1 VQAIGR
7 QPNPPI
13 RAPDGA
19 PVHYERHRPE
29 QTTLYRLVQQHAA
42 TFFEQAESAVGA
54 DLPQFVKDEFDAFL
68 ECGILAHGFLRLRCG
83 DCGHDKL
90 VAFSCKRRGFCPS
103 CGARR
108 MAQTAAHLVDHVI
121 PRVPVRQWVL
131 SLPIPL
137 RLLLAAQPKLV
148 TPVLQVVHR
157 VITRHLLDQAGL
169 KPEQANSGAVTL
181 IQRFGSA
188 ANLNIHLHCLVL
200 DGVYRCDTDGEPVF
214 VEVPAPTD
222 EMLQTVLH
230 KIITRLM
237 KLLTRRGV
245 LVEEQGQTYMADSD
259 ADSDEARTLRPLQAA
274 ACTYRIAF
282 GPRAG
287 QKVLTVQGAMPRD
300 ADLKQRLC
308 ADIDGFSL
316 HAAVRCA
323 ANDRQALEQL
333 CRYITRPALAN
344 ERVQTNAA
352 GQVVLKLKTPWRDGT
367 THLVMSP
374 LEFMQRLAALVP
386 RPRLHLIRFH
396 GVLAPNAKLR
406 ALVVPQVVPQEPEP
420 PAQAAPLA
428 ECEATCAHHRP
439 VRLSW
444 AKLLKRV
451 FEIDMAHCPNCGGE
465 LKIIA
470 AIMEQPVI
478 EKILTHLGLQARA
491 PPRAPARGPQLQ
503 AA

>member
-1 VQAIGR
+1 MHAIGR
-7 QPNPPI
+7 QPQ
-13 RAPDGA
+13 RAPDGT

-42 TFFEQAESAVGA
+42 TFFAQAEDAAGA

-68 ECGILAHGFLRLRCG
+68 ECGILAHGFLRLHCG

-90 VAFSCKRRGFCPS
+90 LAFSCKRRGFCPS

-121 PRVPVRQWVL
+121 PHVPVRQWVL

-157 VITRHLLDQAGL
+157 VITRFLLKQAGA
-169 KPEQANSGAVTL
+169 KADEADSGAVTL

-200 DGVYRCDTDGEPVF
+200 DGVYRRGIDGAPEF
-214 VEVPAPTD
+214 VEVPEPTD
-222 EMLQTVLH
+222 EALQSVLH
-230 KIITRLM
+230 KIITRTM

-245 LVEEQGQTYMADSD
+245 LVEEEGSTYMADND
-259 ADSDEARTLRPLQAA
+259 GDSDEARVLRPLQAA

-300 ADLKQRLC
+300 ADFKQHLC

-323 ANDRQALEQL
+323 ADDRQALEQL
-333 CRYITRPALAN
+333 YRYITRPALAN
-344 ERVQTNAA
+344 ERVQTNTA
-352 GQVVLKLKTPWRDGT
+352 GQVVLKLKTAWRDGT

-406 ALVVPQVVPQEPEP
+406 ALVVPQVPEAP
-420 PAQAAPLA
+420 EQAAKSA
-428 ECEATCAHHRP
+428 KCDANCAHHRP

-451 FEIDMAHCPNCGGE
+451 FDLDLEHCPNCGGG

-470 AIMEQPVI
+470 AILEAPVI

-491 PPRAPARGPQLQ
+491 PPRAPARGQALQ